1 MSGIVQYLPFL
12 MIYGLFTSLS
22 LLSSGFIRVVVCV
35 RILFLLMAESYS
47 IVCIDCNLVCFFL
60 ISPTDGH
67 LSCFYL
73 LAIVN
78 SAPMI
83 RGESVQD
90 CAYVNYLLLVLWALY
105 PVVELMDCAVI
116 LC

>member
-1 MSGIVQYLPFL
+1 
-12 MIYGLFTSLS
+12 
-22 LLSSGFIRVVVCV
+22 
-35 RILFLLMAESYS
+35 MAESYS
-47 IVCIDCNLVCFFL
+47 IVCRDCNLVVFLLLLFFL

-78 SAPMI
+78 NAPII
-83 RGESVQD
+83 RGASVQD
-90 CAYVNYLLLVLWALY
+90 HANVNYLLLVLCALY

>member
-1 MSGIVQYLPFL
+1 M
-12 MIYGLFTSLS
+12 
-22 LLSSGFIRVVVCV
+22 VVCV

-47 IVCIDCNLVCFFL
+47 IVCIDCKFFFFL
-60 ISPTDGH
+60 ISSTDGH

-78 SAPMI
+78 NAPMI
-83 RGESVQD
+83 GGASVQD
-90 CAYVNYLLLVLWALY
+90 CANINYLLLVLCALY

>member
-1 MSGIVQYLPFL
+1 
-12 MIYGLFTSLS
+12 
-22 LLSSGFIRVVVCV
+22 
-35 RILFLLMAESYS
+35 MAESYS
-47 IVCIDCNLVCFFL
+47 IVCIDCNLVVFFFFL
-60 ISPTDGH
+60 ISPIDGH

-78 SAPMI
+78 NAPII
-83 RGESVQD
+83 RGASVQD
-90 CAYVNYLLLVLWALY
+90 HANVNYLLLVLCALY